1 MMQNQYYWCL
11 EDPVMDSIA
20 HHGILGQKWGIR
32 RLIKLER
39 SLHVKSVLL
48 VLGRL
53 MILYL

>member
-1 MMQNQYYWCL
+1 MNQYYWAL
-11 EDPVMDSIA
+11 TDDSIA
-20 HHGILGQKWGIR
+20 HHGILGQKWGVR